1 MCFIY
6 SIVNDIGNIMI
17 EIWGDNGYFNGYFK
31 LGLNYDFF
39 WVKIVL
45 VLINWCWFCNWVFY
59 MVYLYVF

>member
-17 EIWGDNGYFNGYFK
+17 EIWGDNGYFNSYFK

-39 WVKIVL
+39 
-45 VLINWCWFCNWVFY
+45 
-59 MVYLYVF
+59 